1 METGRIDRNEKLPT
15 LKLTV
20 VQYGILLMMLAL
32 AAGLWRLQV
41 LGAEN
46 YRLQAEQNRIRKE
59 PVLAARGKLFDRENR
74 LIVDNYPSVSCFL
87 VREQNPNIDADL
99 PLIAK
104 GLNLDLDQLRATLR
118 HYRQSPGYQPIPI
131 KQDITADEDAFIE
144 AHKNELPELETVHE
158 ERRLYPRDGFASH
171 IIGYVGEVSE
181 DDLNNPRYAYY
192 EPGDVVGKAG
202 VEETYDE
209 LLRGQ
214 DGSRDVIVDS
224 HGREVGYLG
233 VQHAKP
239 GQDLRLTIDND
250 LQRAAELAL
259 GSRNGAIVAMDPRNG
274 EILALVSRPS
284 FDPNDFAVHINR
296 TDWNQLITDPDRPLM
311 NKAIQAQLAPGSTF
325 KIMMSVAGLQ
335 EGIAQDMKI
344 NCSGG
349 WGPYGFFHHCDEHHG
364 AVDIHTAIPYSCDT
378 FFYMLGDKLGID
390 RIAKYATAFGYGQKT
405 GIDLPGEQAG
415 LMPSAQ
421 WKMKNYHNR
430 WYPDETLDVA
440 IGQGAVEATPLQLA
454 RIIGGIASGGHL
466 VRPHVVF
473 PDQLNPD
480 FRKALLESFPG
491 SGDTYVPID
500 PENWV
505 TVTDGMYQVTQ
516 PAYFHTAGS
525 AHLEGIDFGGKTGT
539 AQLMSHE
546 ALGKTTKGRIT
557 FPNVWFVGVTPRRNP
572 ELVVAVLWQN
582 GEFSYYPARI
592 GAKVVSAYV
601 EKQRRL
607 ANNLVQPKPDNKADK
622 PTEMSAVWTT
632 PNPASGSKANDP
644 SASPVRLQTGHFLID
659 HGQIVAQ
666 ANQSRTPTTGSLAT
680 GTQAKGTPAL
690 KVHGFSRAV
699 SGPSMASALAAEG
712 MRGHEKALPQG
723 LKPDRPSIPSSGT
736 AKAVPFQSKA
746 NQLGAPSL
754 RRSPVERVGTPPA
767 SPPQPVRKPET
778 PSAGAGQ

>member
-1 METGRIDRNEKLPT
+1 MDQDRIDRKEKLPT

-32 AAGLWRLQV
+32 AAGLWRLQI
-41 LGAEN
+41 LGADS
-46 YRLQAEQNRIRKE
+46 YRILAEQNRVRKD
-59 PVLAARGKLFDRENR
+59 PVLAPRGKLFDREGR
-74 LIVDNYPSVSCFL
+74 LIVDNYPSASCFL
-87 VREQNPNIDADL
+87 IREQNQKVDADL

-104 GLNLDLDQLRATLR
+104 GLHLDLDQLRSTLSR
-118 HYRQSPGYQPIPI
+118 YRAAPGYQPIPI
-131 KQDITADEDAFIE
+131 KAEVTDDERAFI
-144 AHKNELPELETVHE
+144 ASHRNELPELLTIDV
-158 ERRLYPRDGFASH
+158 ERRLYPRDGFAAH

-181 DDLNNPRYAYY
+181 EDLNNPRFAYY

-209 LLRGQ
+209 LLRGK
-214 DGSRDVIVDS
+214 DGSRDVVVDS

-233 VQHAKP
+233 IQHAIP
-239 GQDLRLTIDND
+239 GQDLKLTIDND

-259 GSRNGAIVAMDPRNG
+259 GNRNGAIVAMDPRNG

-284 FDPNDFAVHINR
+284 FDPNEFAVRINR
-296 TDWNQLITDPDRPLM
+296 TNWNQLVTDPDRPLM

-335 EGIAQDMKI
+335 EGIAQDMHI
-344 NCSGG
+344 NCPGG
-349 WGPYGFFHHCDEHHG
+349 WGPYGFYHHCDRTHG

-405 GIDLPGEQAG
+405 GIDLAGEQAG

-473 PDQLNPD
+473 PDQLTPD
-480 FRKALLESFPG
+480 FRKGLVESFPG
-491 SGDTYVPID
+491 SGDATVPID
-500 PENWV
+500 PDNW
-505 TVTDGMYQVTQ
+505 TIVTDGMAEVTE
-516 PAYFHTAGS
+516 PGAFHTAGS

-546 ALGKTTKGRIT
+546 ALGKTTKGKST
-557 FPNVWFVGVTPRRNP
+557 NPNVWFVGVTPRRNP

-582 GEFSYYPARI
+582 GNFSFYPARI
-592 GAKVVSAYV
+592 GAQIVSAYV

-607 ANNLVQPKPDNKADK
+607 AHNLAEPAKTAAPA
-622 PTEMSAVWTT
+622 EMSAVWTVPT
-632 PNPASGSKANDP
+632 DTNGTKTAPQNAPPD
-644 SASPVRLQTGHFLID
+644 RLQGGNFLID
-659 HGQIVAQ
+659 RSGQIVT
-666 ANQSRTPTTGSLAT
+666 SKMPE
-680 GTQAKGTPAL
+680 PA
-690 KVHGFSRAV
+690 A
-699 SGPSMASALAAEG
+699 PSQP
-712 MRGHEKALPQG
+712 K
-723 LKPDRPSIPSSGT
+723 T
-736 AKAVPFQSKA
+736 
-746 NQLGAPSL
+746 LGAPSL
-754 RRSPVERVGTPPA
+754 RPLLGARVGDHESDTSTRSKPKSLGAPSSRLPFGARVKNHDPIAAQAA
-767 SPPQPVRKPET
+767 SAAPQVPQPARKPQAASIT
-778 PSAGAGQ
+778 AGQ